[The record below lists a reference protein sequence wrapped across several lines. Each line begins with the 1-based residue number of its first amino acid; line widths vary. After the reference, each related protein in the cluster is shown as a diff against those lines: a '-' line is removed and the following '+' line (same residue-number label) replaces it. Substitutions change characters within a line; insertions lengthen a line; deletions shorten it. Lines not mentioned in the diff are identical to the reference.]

1 MKQTSL
7 IDLVF
12 FATQV
17 PDTSDTSATRVTQMK
32 HKCNMNNT
40 SATQVRHQ

>member
-1 MKQTSL
+1 MKEASL

-17 PDTSDTSATRVTQMK
+17 PDTSDTSA
-32 HKCNMNNT
+32 NT
-40 SATQVRHQ
+40 SRNKSATRATQAQHK